1 MTHLLN
7 LLAAIALLV
16 WGTHL
21 VRTGVLRVLG
31 SKLRQVLAAS
41 MGNRFTAAGDGDNQR
56 IVRRGQVSS
65 HEDELAP
72 AEQDF
77 CRALLARY
85 DYEARIASLL
95 AETALVRPAREEN
108 AR

>member
-16 WGTHL
+16 WGTYL

-41 MGNRFTAAGDGDNQR
+41 MANRFTAALSGLFPGGHFPAFNIADTGITIGAMALILDEILR
-56 IVRRGQVSS
+56 VRRS
-65 HEDELAP
+65 
-72 AEQDF
+72 
-77 CRALLARY
+77 R
-85 DYEARIASLL
+85 
-95 AETALVRPAREEN
+95 
-108 AR
+108 